1 MGDRDKL
8 GVVDEGQSTENK
20 VQGQTCQGRGRRMS
34 RERSGRTRGF
44 PRDEMPRR
52 TEGQVHTQRSPGHS
66 TLSVTGRWL
75 LPSQHWAEVKCK
87 LPSALPLPLLPN
99 HPEAPR
105 SWEGEAGRRSLVPDF
120 SATQCAIGNYQRC
133 SQTFMHLYVP
143 HSTIYRGKD
152 SKCSTRELVKYIRI
166 SAKIY
171 PFKEFLII

>member
-1 MGDRDKL
+1 MGNRDKL

-99 HPEAPR
+99 HPLRHPGLGKERPDEGAWYLISLLLSVLLGTTRDAAKRLCICMFHIAPFI
-105 SWEGEAGRRSLVPDF
+105 EVKILNV
-120 SATQCAIGNYQRC
+120 QLGNWLNILGSVLKY
-133 SQTFMHLYVP
+133 TL
-143 HSTIYRGKD
+143 
-152 SKCSTRELVKYIRI
+152 SKN
-166 SAKIY
+166 
-171 PFKEFLII
+171 F